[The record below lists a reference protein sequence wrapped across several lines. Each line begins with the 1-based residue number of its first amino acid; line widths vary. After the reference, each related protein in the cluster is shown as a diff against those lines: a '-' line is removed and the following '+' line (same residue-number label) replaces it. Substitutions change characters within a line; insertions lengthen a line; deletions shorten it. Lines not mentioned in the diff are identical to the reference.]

1 MMKTLSI
8 YLMLI
13 LAAITGCDNEKVVDE
28 TSLPP
33 QANEFIEAHFPDARI
48 SRVVRDRDDLLTS
61 YDVIL
66 DNQVALE
73 FDNKGECYSVD
84 GTNDTKIPDSVI
96 PLKVLEYV
104 QTNYADHFITEWEKS
119 KTTQEVK
126 LSNRKELVFNLSGTF
141 LRIDD

>member
-1 MMKTLSI
+1 MKALSI
-8 YLMLI
+8 SLVMIML
-13 LAAITGCDNEKVVDE
+13 AVFGCDNEKVVNE

-33 QANEFIEAHFPDARI
+33 QANEFIEAHFPGARI

-66 DNQVALE
+66 DNQVELE

-84 GTNDTKIPDSVI
+84 GTNDAKIPDSVV

-104 QTNYADHFITEWEKS
+104 QTNYPDQFITEWERS

-141 LRIDD
+141 LRVDD

>member
-1 MMKTLSI
+1 MI
-8 YLMLI
+8 ML
-13 LAAITGCDNEKVVDE
+13 AIFGCDNEKVVNE

-33 QANEFIEAHFPDARI
+33 QANEFIEAHFPGARI

-66 DNQVALE
+66 DNQVELE

-84 GTNDTKIPDSVI
+84 GTNDTKIPDSVV

-104 QTNYADHFITEWEKS
+104 QTNYADQFITEWEKS

-141 LRIDD
+141 LRVDD